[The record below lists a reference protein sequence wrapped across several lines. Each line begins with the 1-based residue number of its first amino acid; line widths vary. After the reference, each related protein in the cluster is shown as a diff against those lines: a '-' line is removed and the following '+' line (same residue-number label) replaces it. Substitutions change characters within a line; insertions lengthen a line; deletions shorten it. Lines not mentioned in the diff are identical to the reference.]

1 MNIFYLDHNT
11 SVCSRYHCDK
21 HVVKMILE
29 YAQLLSTT
37 HHILDKDSAPSV
49 LYKPTHI
56 NHPSAVWAR
65 ANAENYRWLVSLFI
79 DLNKEYT
86 FRYNKRHKSKSLLS
100 SFLNVPRNIPDGSFY
115 QPTQAMPPEFKIEG
129 DSITAY
135 RNYYRG
141 AKRDIAHWTKRDLPF
156 FMSEVL

>member
-11 SVCSRYHCDK
+11 GVCSRYHCDK

-29 YAQLLSTT
+29 YAQLLSTA
-37 HHILDKDSAPSV
+37 HHILDKDGAPSV

-100 SFLNVPRNIPDGSFY
+100 SFLNVP
-115 QPTQAMPPEFKIEG
+115 
-129 DSITAY
+129 
-135 RNYYRG
+135 
-141 AKRDIAHWTKRDLPF
+141 
-156 FMSEVL
+156 

>member
-1 MNIFYLDHNT
+1 
-11 SVCSRYHCDK
+11 
-21 HVVKMILE
+21 MILE

-37 HHILDKDSAPSV
+37 HHVLDKESAPSV

-56 NHPSAVWAR
+56 NHPSAVWTR
-65 ANAENYRWLVSLFI
+65 ANTENYRWLVSLFI

-100 SFLNVPRNIPDGSFY
+100 SFLHVPKNIPDGIFY

-135 RNYYRG
+135 RNYYYG

-156 FMSEVL
+156 FMREVL